1 MWLIFDLLISKVD
14 YDAKEELILKLLEL
28 TDDLYF
34 ADGLNFSINDNF
46 SKFNNKYHWDFIYLQ
61 IMMIKVYLL

>member
-46 SKFNNKYHWDFIYLQ
+46 SKFNNKYH
-61 IMMIKVYLL
+61 